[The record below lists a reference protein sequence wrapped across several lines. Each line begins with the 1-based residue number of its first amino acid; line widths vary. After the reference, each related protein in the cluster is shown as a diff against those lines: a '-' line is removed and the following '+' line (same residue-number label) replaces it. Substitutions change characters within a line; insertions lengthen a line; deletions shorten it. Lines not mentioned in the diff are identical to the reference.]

1 MVDVQLV
8 VAVVSMSFLTGVMAI
23 MAYLAFNGPSRVL
36 TKTGS
41 SDGAASAD

>member
-23 MAYLAFNGPSRVL
+23 MGYLAFNAPSRVL
-36 TKTGS
+36 TNAGS
-41 SDGAASAD
+41 SDDAASAD